1 MNTNRSN
8 YKKMA
13 AILLFLPMIL
23 FAGDNSYAYIA
34 SALAVGLSSIAAG
47 IAVGMVGAAAMGSI
61 GEKPEISTKA
71 LIFLGLAE
79 GIAIYGL
86 IVSIMI
92 LGKI

>member
-1 MNTNRSN
+1 MNTHLSN
-8 YKKMA
+8 YKGLTKA
-13 AILLFLPMIL
+13 FLLLPMVL
-23 FAGDNSYAYIA
+23 MAGDNSYAYIA
-34 SALAVGLSSIAAG
+34 AALAVGLSSIAAG